1 MLEGRTAAQ
10 RDLDGCEEWTDNNL
24 MSFTDV

>member
-10 RDLDGCEEWTDNNL
+10 RDLDGCEESADNNL
-24 MSFTDV
+24 MSFSEV